1 MTRTMENT
9 RGMNAALLEPWT
21 GNAIDLTL
29 SDGTHRIGLLQKV
42 DGQWAQLSAGRGMPA
57 LLDGGKVLISDAIS
71 IIRASRN
78 WNAQTG

>member
-1 MTRTMENT
+1 MRA
-9 RGMNAALLEPWT
+9 MNDASLEPWL

-57 LLDGGKVLISDAIS
+57 LLDGGKVRIADAVAIV
-71 IIRASRN
+71 RASRN
-78 WNAQTG
+78 WSGLPT